1 MDKGKDNLRLGEL
14 LLAARLLS
22 PQELAECIEASGNQG
37 LPIGRIMVIMGL
49 VSEQDLRSALKVQS
63 LVRDAIVPF
72 HIAVQ
77 GLALASREKIDA
89 DLALAYLG
97 WVDAGHIPSNKLGEL
112 LLAAEIITQD
122 NLNLALRQ
130 SQATGLPLGRILVSL
145 GMLVDELLAS
155 ALNAQMFVREGTL
168 NKKQAIEGLR
178 AARDR
183 RLVVAKSLKQQGFSN
198 GVLPK
203 TIRLGQLFTK
213 AEVLSEDQLWDSL
226 AGVLREKK
234 PLGEILIKSKSLNRK
249 QLATALSL
257 QQMIANRTL
266 TAQQA
271 SSVLGEIF
279 QHGLSLE
286 AALAKLEVP
295 EANFKTKVRFQ
306 DLLIVAGL
314 VSSQLIDSFNLGVD
328 VEPSSADALKTAK
341 ILLNQTA
348 LNEHQCYGALRCYF
362 LVASGWLNMEQ
373 AILALNSFKRRELS
387 FDEVL
392 EELKWTA
399 KTFVLD

>member
-1 MDKGKDNLRLGEL
+1 MNKGKDNLRLGEL

-22 PQELAECIEASGNQG
+22 PQELSECIEASGNQG

-49 VSEQDLRSALKVQS
+49 ISEQDLRSALKVQS

-77 GLALASREKIDA
+77 GLALAAREKIDA

-112 LLAAEIITQD
+112 LLDAEIITQD

-155 ALNAQMFVREGTL
+155 ALNAQMFVRDGTL

-178 AARDR
+178 AARER
-183 RLVVAKSLKQQGFSN
+183 RLVVAKFLKQQGFSN

-234 PLGEILIKSKSLNRK
+234 PMGEILIKSNLLDRK
-249 QLATALSL
+249 QLVTALNL

-271 SSVLGEIF
+271 SSVLAEVF

-286 AALAKLEVP
+286 AALSNLAVP

-306 DLLIVAGL
+306 DLLIIGGL
-314 VSSQLIDSFNLGVD
+314 VSSQLIDSFNLEVD

-341 ILLNQTA
+341 ILLDQKA

-373 AILALNSFKRRELS
+373 AILALNSFKRWELS

-392 EELKWTA
+392 EDLKWTA